1 MKSVITKNS
10 ASLLAVLAATILL
23 SGCGTTAEDILKKY
37 EAYGQIE
44 AEANKAGISIELQE
58 TGDVLVTYACP
69 LLNASEENVQKLST
83 RWFVANAEKPEVKLP
98 VEAVVKA
105 IVVDSVENSSENAT
119 ETYSLI
125 LQTGA
130 VESRFLII
138 GFEGIAPTES
148 TEADTPPLFFLIEN
162 NREEHILLTP
172 SPKVMGELFTAD
184 YTPTFFSEQEYVG
197 EIPFD
202 KSKNV
207 VLSLTL
213 SPDLKQITKL
223 TLTAKSMTLTPRNFD
238 KSNKNPKEE
247 DLFKYLKNS
256 TRTISFNFQSGV
268 GSTLS
273 ASNITHLQLSGGLE
287 STRPIDIAE
296 GKIISD
302 QRPIIADATIINACI
317 YGTLHV
323 ELESCGTS
331 SAYAVLKNTT
341 TPQEIPDGILKE
353 TTQPE

>member
-37 EAYGQIE
+37 EAYSQIE

-83 RWFVANAEKPEVKLP
+83 RWYVALADKIGLKTR
-98 VEAVVKA
+98 VETTIKA
-105 IVVDSVENSSENAT
+105 INPDSLEANTERAA
-119 ETYSLI
+119 ETYSML
-125 LQTGA
+125 LHTGNIA
-130 VESRFLII
+130 DRFLII
-138 GFEGIAPTES
+138 GFNGIAPTES

-162 NREEHILLTP
+162 NREKHILLTP
-172 SPKVMGELFTAD
+172 SPKVMGEVSTAD

-202 KSKNV
+202 KSQNV
-207 VLSLTL
+207 LLSLTL

-223 TLTAKSMTLTPRNFD
+223 TLSAKSMTLTPRNFD
-238 KSNKNPKEE
+238 KSNINPK
-247 DLFKYLKNS
+247 DDGLFKYLKNS

-273 ASNITHLQLSGGLE
+273 ASNITRLQLSGGLE
-287 STRPIDIAE
+287 ATRPIDIAE
-296 GKIISD
+296 GKISWNE
-302 QRPIIADATIINACI
+302 RPIICDLTVTNACI
-317 YGTLHV
+317 YGTIKL
-323 ELESCGTS
+323 EIESCGTTS
-331 SAYAVLKNTT
+331 TYAVFKNTT
-341 TPQEIPDGILKE
+341 TPQEMPDDILKE